1 LTHQISSENITR
13 PRGEDGGVSTGF
25 AFVYALPGW
34 HPRVSRAHRC
44 IWSRSKP
51 RFFNHNPAPLQRLR
65 RSRLLRS
72 EWFSYGRHLF
82 DADANAKQHFKLYSC
97 EVARIVPLYFLV
109 VILSFAAFQF
119 VDPNFT
125 YPITAVQLLRLLT
138 FNGSVSV
145 FWSVGPEVQFYVVFI
160 LLWLICARSRLA
172 FFVFA
177 ICLSAFC
184 IATIKMW
191 SGVFIL
197 SKFHIFACGAMLASI
212 RRSVRLSGTSILAA
226 HIASIALLVAICLSA
241 RFSMFL
247 GHEDNDLNLT
257 SFYDSLPRT
266 LIAGIIVFSFSYES
280 AIGSVVF
287 ANKAMR
293 FFGAISFSIYLL
305 HEVVMY
311 CFAKWGL
318 LKFAGLSLGTVIMA
332 TTVVIISWV
341 SYRVVE
347 MPARVWIKKRLTA
360 AIVTPPP
367 SIHDFAETKTNYGTP
382 NTVI

>member
-1 LTHQISSENITR
+1 
-13 PRGEDGGVSTGF
+13 
-25 AFVYALPGW
+25 
-34 HPRVSRAHRC
+34 
-44 IWSRSKP
+44 
-51 RFFNHNPAPLQRLR
+51 
-65 RSRLLRS
+65 
-72 EWFSYGRHLF
+72 
-82 DADANAKQHFKLYSC
+82 
-97 EVARIVPLYFLV
+97 
-109 VILSFAAFQF
+109 
-119 VDPNFT
+119 
-125 YPITAVQLLRLLT
+125 
-138 FNGSVSV
+138 
-145 FWSVGPEVQFYVVFI
+145 
-160 LLWLICARSRLA
+160 
-172 FFVFA
+172 
-177 ICLSAFC
+177 
-184 IATIKMW
+184 
-191 SGVFIL
+191 
-197 SKFHIFACGAMLASI
+197 
-212 RRSVRLSGTSILAA
+212 
-226 HIASIALLVAICLSA
+226 
-241 RFSMFL
+241 MFL

-318 LKFAGLSLGTVIMA
+318 LEFAGLSLGTVIMA

-360 AIVTPPP
+360 AIVSPPP